1 MSPEK
6 AEAWLE
12 EFEKLQKEHLAFF
25 KRCAE
30 TPPEKIPLEE
40 LYARLYERRK
50 LQARFKEA
58 LKILSP
64 EKISPLLPRLEKLRE
79 RERQIKDLV
88 EKIRSG
94 FLPRMRKDPASE
106 LKRKALRDYLRY
118 A

>member
-1 MSPEK
+1 MSPKK
-6 AEAWLE
+6 AEVRLE

-64 EKISPLLPRLEKLRE
+64 EKISPLLPRLKELRE

-88 EKIRSG
+88 EKLRSRVPLRG
-94 FLPRMRKDPASE
+94 PKDPASE